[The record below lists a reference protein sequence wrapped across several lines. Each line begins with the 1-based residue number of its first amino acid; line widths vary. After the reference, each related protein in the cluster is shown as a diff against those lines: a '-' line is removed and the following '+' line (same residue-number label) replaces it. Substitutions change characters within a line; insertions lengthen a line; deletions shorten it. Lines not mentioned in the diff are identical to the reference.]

1 MNECL
6 CDQCVG
12 KLTESMLEAQAQK
25 EVQGVIELT
34 TNELE
39 KVSACKRVEEVSNW
53 ICGTRDDGYVLAE
66 LEELKE
72 LLSGVADLAEQA
84 MDYDSKEQMSNALAK
99 IAQLL
104 Y

>member
-25 EVQGVIELT
+25 EVQEVIELT

-39 KVSACKRVEEVSNW
+39 KVSAINRIDNV
-53 ICGTRDDGYVLAE
+53 IGE
-66 LEELKE
+66 LDELRE

>member
-1 MNECL
+1 MEECL
-6 CDQCVG
+6 CDKCMNR
-12 KLTESMLEAQAQK
+12 LAESILDKQANK
-25 EVQGVIELT
+25 EVQEVIELT

-53 ICGTRDDGYVLAE
+53 ICGTKDDGYVLAE

-84 MDYDSKEQMSNALAK
+84 IDYDSKEKMSDALAK